1 MPYSIELSAL
11 KRAMIEGYGTS
22 RKFDSLWLAV
32 LKTETLNEK
41 KPARLMIR
49 RAISY
54 LLITLIALQSVVA
67 MADAHRL
74 HQTGT
79 EHLEFEHSHQP
90 GDTESDKQL
99 SKQASEKSGQPLY
112 DCHHCCHCHG
122 HGSMV
127 LAVAASQLTA
137 LFSGH
142 QKVPY
147 RANLTMGIPPTLFR
161 PPIA

>member
-1 MPYSIELSAL
+1 
-11 KRAMIEGYGTS
+11 MIEGYGTS

-67 MADAHRL
+67 MADAHQL

-122 HGSMV
+122 HGSVV
-127 LAVAASQLTA
+127 LIGATSHLAD
-137 LFSGH
+137 LFSENG
-142 QKVPY
+142 QADY
-147 RANLTMGIPPTLFR
+147 QANLTSGIPPSLFR